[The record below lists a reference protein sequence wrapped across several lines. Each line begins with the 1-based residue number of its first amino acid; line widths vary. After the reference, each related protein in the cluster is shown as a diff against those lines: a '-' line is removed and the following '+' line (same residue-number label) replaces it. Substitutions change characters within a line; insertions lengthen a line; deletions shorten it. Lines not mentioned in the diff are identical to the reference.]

1 MTDTLSPRIIT
12 LPEILDLT
20 AASPLASELLAQRG
34 KNIAV
39 DASRVQRVGA
49 QCVQVLLSAS
59 ATWRHD
65 EQSFEIAK
73 TSPEFIDGLSLLG
86 FSPSHFLQQETA

>member
-1 MTDTLSPRIIT
+1 MTDTSMQNT
-12 LPEILDLT
+12 VMLPEILDLT

-34 KNIAV
+34 KNLTV

-65 EQSFEIAK
+65 ELSFEIAK
-73 TSPEFIDGLSLLG
+73 SSTEFLDGIGLLGLS
-86 FSPSHFLQQETA
+86 PTHFLQQESA